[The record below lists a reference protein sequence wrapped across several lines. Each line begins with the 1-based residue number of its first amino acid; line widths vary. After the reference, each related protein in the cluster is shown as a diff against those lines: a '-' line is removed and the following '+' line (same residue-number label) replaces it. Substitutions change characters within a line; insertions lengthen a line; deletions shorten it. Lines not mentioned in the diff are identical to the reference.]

1 MIVSGPDTI
10 QAQLIAKQL
19 SSGAIRLATLNGG
32 EQVLLSSTPITLT
45 PIGEKEA
52 QKMLDH
58 VLQVPTYTVGQESK
72 KKVAAKKLV
81 K

>member
-45 PIGEKEA
+45 PIGK
-52 QKMLDH
+52 
-58 VLQVPTYTVGQESK
+58 
-72 KKVAAKKLV
+72 
-81 K
+81 